1 MKKFSLILRYASSS
15 LVALVALIFTV
26 LEATLLATLDFTL
39 SENQFTAFIQL
50 ILRLVI
56 AASALALGLLSI
68 IKTKKS
74 FLPHSL
80 CLLASS
86 AAMIPFASNHIAI
99 YFTAVSA
106 LFLLSQL
113 LWSKMQSC

>member
-50 ILRLVI
+50 ILRLMI
-56 AASALALGLLSI
+56 AASALALGLLSM

-80 CLLASS
+80 CLLVELHSIFCILHLVVA
-86 AAMIPFASNHIAI
+86 FAPGEQHH
-99 YFTAVSA
+99 
-106 LFLLSQL
+106 
-113 LWSKMQSC
+113 

>member
-56 AASALALGLLSI
+56 AASALALGLLSM
-68 IKTKKS
+68 IKTKKRRNTN
-74 FLPHSL
+74 
-80 CLLASS
+80 
-86 AAMIPFASNHIAI
+86 I
-99 YFTAVSA
+99 
-106 LFLLSQL
+106 LSPYL
-113 LWSKMQSC
+113 SRWNRATK